1 MDDGVYTS
9 CWNKKG
15 EDPMGT
21 SPFYFS
27 INLFLHQLAIATFL
41 DLCIAQAARLVDF
54 VLRIAALEEEY
65 LTIALEGK
73 NVGTDSVEEPA
84 VVADNHSTA
93 SKCFQT
99 FLQGTQR
106 VHVDIVGRFIEE
118 QNITFLLQ
126 CQGQLQTV
134 ALTTRENTAELAL
147 VGAREVE
154 TADVSTCIH
163 VSAPR
168 RKVSLPWEITS

>member
-54 VLRIAALEEEY
+54 VLRIAALEEED

-84 VVADNHSTA
+84 VVADYHRTTG
-93 SKCFQT
+93 KC
-99 FLQGTQR
+99 
-106 VHVDIVGRFIEE
+106 
-118 QNITFLLQ
+118 
-126 CQGQLQTV
+126 LQT
-134 ALTTRENTAELAL
+134 
-147 VGAREVE
+147 
-154 TADVSTCIH
+154 
-163 VSAPR
+163 
-168 RKVSLPWEITS
+168 

>member
-54 VLRIAALEEEY
+54 I
-65 LTIALEGK
+65 
-73 NVGTDSVEEPA
+73 
-84 VVADNHSTA
+84 
-93 SKCFQT
+93 F
-99 FLQGTQR
+99 
-106 VHVDIVGRFIEE
+106 
-118 QNITFLLQ
+118 
-126 CQGQLQTV
+126 
-134 ALTTRENTAELAL
+134 
-147 VGAREVE
+147 
-154 TADVSTCIH
+154 
-163 VSAPR
+163 
-168 RKVSLPWEITS
+168 

>member
-1 MDDGVYTS
+1 MDDGVDTC

-54 VLRIAALEEEY
+54 ILRIAALEEED

-73 NVGTDSVEEPA
+73 NVGTDSVEGSYSEYEINKA
-84 VVADNHSTA
+84 RRLGDTEI
-93 SKCFQT
+93 KK
-99 FLQGTQR
+99 
-106 VHVDIVGRFIEE
+106 GRYRKLMEE
-118 QNITFLLQ
+118 
-126 CQGQLQTV
+126 
-134 ALTTRENTAELAL
+134 
-147 VGAREVE
+147 
-154 TADVSTCIH
+154 
-163 VSAPR
+163 
-168 RKVSLPWEITS
+168 